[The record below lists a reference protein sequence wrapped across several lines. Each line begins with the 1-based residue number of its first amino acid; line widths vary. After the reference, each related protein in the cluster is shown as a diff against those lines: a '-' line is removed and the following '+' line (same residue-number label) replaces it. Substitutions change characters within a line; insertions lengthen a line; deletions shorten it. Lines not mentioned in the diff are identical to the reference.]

1 MKAKTIKGNSL
12 DEISQALEAS
22 LSDGYMPTLA
32 IVFLSIKQD
41 RAAICQ
47 LLEQKD
53 ISIFGAT
60 TAGEFIDGDIGEES
74 VVIMLL
80 DMKKEYFHCVHF
92 ETGDENILD
101 VAKRAGELGLK
112 TFKNPAFIIA
122 SGGISTDGEMIIKGI
137 ENAVGPEVTIFGGM
151 AGD

>member
-92 ETGDENILD
+92 ETGM
-101 VAKRAGELGLK
+101 R
-112 TFKNPAFIIA
+112 
-122 SGGISTDGEMIIKGI
+122 
-137 ENAVGPEVTIFGGM
+137 IFWM
-151 AGD
+151 